1 MQCLVLAGGLGTRMR
16 PLTEKIPKALI
27 PVAGR
32 PFADYQLG
40 WLASEGVT
48 DVVFSVGYLGD
59 HIERHV
65 GDGRRFGLRVRYVDE
80 GPTLRGTAGA
90 IRLAV
95 DAGVLED
102 HFFVLYG
109 DAYLRVDLRAVHR
122 RFAAS
127 ELPVL
132 MTVFR
137 NAGRWAESNV
147 IYEDGRVLLYDKF
160 AADRQAMHHVDYGV
174 LVLRRSVIEDAMPP
188 GATGDLAT
196 ILGDLSRRGLV
207 AGFEATERFYEIG
220 TPEGVEDLERYL
232 ADRRAGGGAVAATTA
247 GAPVSSPLGE
257 PSPPGR

>member
-16 PLTEKIPKALI
+16 PLTETIPKALI

-32 PFADYQLG
+32 PFADYQLE

-65 GDGRRFGLRVRYVDE
+65 GDGHRFGLRVRYVDE

-95 DAGVLED
+95 EAGALED

-122 RFAAS
+122 RFQAS
-127 ELPVL
+127 GLPVL

-137 NAGRWAESNV
+137 NDGRWADSNV
-147 IYEDGRVLLYDKF
+147 IYEDDRVLLYDKF
-160 AADRQAMHHVDYGV
+160 AADRRGMHHVDYGV
-174 LVLRRSVIEDAMPP
+174 LMMSRSVIEDAMPP
-188 GATGDLAT
+188 GGTGDLAT
-196 ILGDLSRRGLV
+196 ILGDLSRLGLV
-207 AGFEATERFYEIG
+207 GGFEATERFYEIG
-220 TPEGVEDLERYL
+220 SPEGVEDLERHL
-232 ADRRAGGGAVAATTA
+232 TGRRAGSAAGVAATA
-247 GAPVSSPLGE
+247 APVSSPLGE
-257 PSPPGR
+257 PPPPAR